1 MDKEQHHDELQR
13 EASAAGLLVSIF
25 LLFLLAIG
33 AVALVTLWPAIYV
46 SSPAPP
52 PTSLPEV
59 NK

>member
-33 AVALVTLWPAIYV
+33 AVALVTLWPAIHV
-46 SSPAPP
+46 SSPS
-52 PTSLPEV
+52 TSLPEV
-59 NK
+59 EK